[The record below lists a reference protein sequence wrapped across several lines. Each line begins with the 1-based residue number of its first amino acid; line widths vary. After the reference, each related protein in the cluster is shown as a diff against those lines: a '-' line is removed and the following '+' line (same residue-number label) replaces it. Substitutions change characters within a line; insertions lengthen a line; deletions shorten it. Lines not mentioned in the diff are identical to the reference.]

1 MKNVFGTFHSENIMK
16 KYDLKGSVL
25 NRRVD
30 TIKDQKIERNVLKD
44 INFNETEK
52 TIKVS
57 KKNSINL
64 TNIINSD
71 AEFLCQQEIMDYSL
85 LVVKVSIQDLENRII
100 FGDKIVDYHN
110 RLYDKIK
117 KYIIKSELKNKNDNN
132 IEINDDKIKQ
142 KIIENLL
149 EESKNDSNDNIFDNK
164 LDTSMENK
172 IKYSKNDITFDPRN
186 ISTIKKYCWPSIKP
200 DFIYVIAI
208 IDFFQLYDINKK
220 METAFKGIKHK
231 KEDISSMDAE
241 GYKKR
246 FIEAMNKIT
255 DYKNIIKNIVEDELN
270 KDEKNV

>member
-1 MKNVFGTFHSENIMK
+1 ME
-16 KYDLKGSVL
+16 
-25 NRRVD
+25 
-30 TIKDQKIERNVLKD
+30 IKIR
-44 INFNETEK
+44 
-52 TIKVS
+52 
-57 KKNSINL
+57 
-64 TNIINSD
+64 
-71 AEFLCQQEIMDYSL
+71 
-85 LVVKVSIQDLENRII
+85 
-100 FGDKIVDYHN
+100 
-110 RLYDKIK
+110 
-117 KYIIKSELKNKNDNN
+117 
-132 IEINDDKIKQ
+132 
-142 KIIENLL
+142 
-149 EESKNDSNDNIFDNK
+149 
-164 LDTSMENK
+164 
-172 IKYSKNDITFDPRN
+172 YSKNDITFDPRN